1 VNRREQPCDRS
12 PDLPEPDYRRVFH
25 LAPAPLVLLTP
36 DLAVVDANRAYLES
50 LATTLEE
57 LIGRPVSD
65 LPNPDDPRADGP
77 AGLRRSLERA
87 RNTRRPD
94 TVLLQRNDVRM
105 PDGTHAERFWSYRS
119 VPILDTHGDVALL
132 LHRADDITD
141 YVRYRIDA
149 ASDVVGGE
157 QWAERVH
164 QAEADL
170 FSRTQ
175 ELEQA
180 NAELLALSER
190 QRHTAQSLAGL
201 ATTVSALSAA
211 DSRAELLRQMFR
223 HGRSALQADVL
234 AVALLEP
241 GGGHLAVVDTRR
253 EGGAEPVR
261 RLSIHSPVPM
271 AAAAAGRPVF
281 QEDAADSGATAPLEG
296 LAAWAAL
303 PLRIGGRPLGSLTV
317 GWERRHVFEDND
329 VRVLEAFAAQCS
341 QAVNRVARRETE
353 RRQANA
359 TRSLA
364 ETLQRSLLTDPPR
377 PEHLDIAVRY
387 RPAAREVQIGGDW
400 YDAFLS
406 PAGDTTLV
414 VGDVTGHDWTAA
426 AVAGQLR
433 NMLRGVSSALEHRY
447 PEQVLSG
454 LDRALRETGIGM
466 LATALVA
473 HVEEPPATAPDRFRV
488 LRWSNAGHPPPLL
501 IAPDGRANLLE
512 RPVNLLLGVDPD
524 APRQHHA
531 VALRPGTTVVLYTDG
546 LVERRDASL
555 DEGLGRLLAAAPG
568 LAGRPVDE
576 VCDEL
581 LDRLDP
587 DLTDDIAL
595 LAVRVRDD
603 GTPARP

>member
-1 VNRREQPCDRS
+1 MPRRGLS
-12 PDLPEPDYRRVFH
+12 SGTTHPDYRHVFH
-25 LAPAPLVLLTP
+25 EVPAPLVLLTP
-36 DLAVVDANRAYLES
+36 DLTVVDVNRAHLETT
-50 LATTLEE
+50 ATTAEAS
-57 LIGRPVSD
+57 IGRSVLGASPAG
-65 LPNPDDPRADGP
+65 PDDPHPDGP
-77 AGLRRSLERA
+77 AGLRQSLERA
-87 RNTRRPD
+87 RDTGRPD
-94 TVLLQRNDVRM
+94 TVLLQRNGIRM
-105 PDGTHAERFWSYRS
+105 ADGSYAERFWSYRT
-119 VPILDTHGDVALL
+119 VPILDAHDDVVLL
-132 LHRADDITD
+132 VHRADDITD
-141 YVRYRIDA
+141 YVRSRVDA
-149 ASDVVGGE
+149 GSDELGGQ

-164 QAEADL
+164 RAEADL

-180 NAELLALSER
+180 NAELLASSER
-190 QRHTAQSLAGL
+190 ERDAAQSLAGL

-211 DSRAELLRQMFR
+211 ESRAELLRQMFR
-223 HGRSALQADVL
+223 HGRRALRADVL

-241 GGGHLAVVDTRR
+241 GGGHLAVVDTRHG
-253 EGGAEPVR
+253 EGTEPAR
-261 RLSIHSPVPM
+261 RLSIHSPAPM

-281 QEDAADSGATAPLEG
+281 QEDAANSGATAPLEG

-353 RRQANA
+353 RRQAHA

-433 NMLRGVSSALEHRY
+433 NMLRGVSSALEHQY

-454 LDRALRETGIGM
+454 LDRALRETGTGM

-473 HVEEPPATAPDRFRV
+473 HVEEPPAAAPDRYRV

-501 IAPDGRANLLE
+501 IAPDGRATLLE
-512 RPVNLLLGVDPD
+512 RPVDLLLGVDPD
-524 APRQHHA
+524 TRRHGHA
-531 VALRPGTTVVLYTDG
+531 VALRPGDTVVLYTDG

-555 DEGLGRLLAAAPG
+555 DEGLGRLLAAAPD
-568 LAGRPVDE
+568 LARRPVDDL
-576 VCDEL
+576 CDEL

-603 GTPARP
+603 GPSSRT